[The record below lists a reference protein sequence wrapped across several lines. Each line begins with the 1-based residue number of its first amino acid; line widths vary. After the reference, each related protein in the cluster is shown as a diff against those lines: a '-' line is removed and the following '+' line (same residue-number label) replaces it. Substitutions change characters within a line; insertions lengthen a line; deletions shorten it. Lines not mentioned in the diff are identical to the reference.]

1 MKMKETLQVNSIKSY
16 NIKHMKINYQIVI
29 NNTAI
34 DYKNLTLRTAS
45 TQSSTITTTHSKDR
59 SSTQKSSTKKPLT
72 KRMKRDLSKDRRKY
86 QQRLKNQLEKAQV
99 PTSQELF
106 IEVLTSILP
115 NEISEEQLRK
125 AVTETI
131 LFHNNAI
138 MDHSIIEGTARYN
151 LIRLYAI
158 QRLESQNVESPD
170 NVAVGK
176 KDR

>member
-1 MKMKETLQVNSIKSY
+1 
-16 NIKHMKINYQIVI
+16 
-29 NNTAI
+29 
-34 DYKNLTLRTAS
+34 
-45 TQSSTITTTHSKDR
+45 
-59 SSTQKSSTKKPLT
+59 
-72 KRMKRDLSKDRRKY
+72 MKRDLSKDRRKY